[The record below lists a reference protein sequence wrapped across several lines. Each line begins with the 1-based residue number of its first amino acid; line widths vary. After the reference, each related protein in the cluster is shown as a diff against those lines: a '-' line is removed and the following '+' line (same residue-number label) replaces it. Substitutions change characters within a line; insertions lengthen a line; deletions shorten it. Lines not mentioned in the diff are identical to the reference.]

1 MKPILITGGAGSVGK
16 QLTNMLLAEGQSVRV
31 FDLPFMDFTDLETL
45 ENVEIVKGDVTDS
58 NAVLEAID
66 GVHGVLHLAAILPP
80 NSEKDRSRTFS
91 VNVQGTQNIVDAI
104 KKVSPEAIMVFTSS
118 ISTYGDTS
126 SVESPVTIMHP
137 QNAIDIYADSKIH
150 GEKILIDSKV
160 NYVILRIASIAVPA
174 FLEPPT
180 PWPFTAEQRVEMVHR
195 DDVADALVAAVNTKD
210 AVGKIFNIAG
220 GNSWRLQGKGYVE
233 DFFKFMGAPIE
244 MAQYRESTGWND
256 WFDTEESQR
265 ILKYQNRS
273 YEFYSDQMKAIVEE
287 MMGE

>member
-1 MKPILITGGAGSVGK
+1 M
-16 QLTNMLLAEGQSVRV
+16 
-31 FDLPFMDFTDLETL
+31 

-80 NSEKDRSRTFS
+80 NREKDRSRTFS

-126 SVESPVTIMHP
+126 RVESPVTIMHP
-137 QNAIDIYADSKIH
+137 QNAIDIYADSIIH

-160 NYVILRIASIAVPA
+160 NYVILRIASLAVPA

-180 PWPFTAEQRVEMVHR
+180 PWPFTAELRVEMVHR
-195 DDVADALVAAVNTKD
+195 DDVADALVAAYGLDGLNLDSSV
-210 AVGKIFNIAG
+210 AVSLIKLPKT
-220 GNSWRLQGKGYVE
+220 SSVE
-233 DFFKFMGAPIE
+233 M
-244 MAQYRESTGWND
+244 
-256 WFDTEESQR
+256 
-265 ILKYQNRS
+265 
-273 YEFYSDQMKAIVEE
+273 
-287 MMGE
+287 

>member
-1 MKPILITGGAGSVGK
+1 MPKPILITGGAGSVGK

-150 GEKILIDSKV
+150 GEKILIDPHTAVAVKSID
-160 NYVILRIASIAVPA
+160 YLRNQLTQKGNIVVGIDMSGFISDKD
-174 FLEPPT
+174 
-180 PWPFTAEQRVEMVHR
+180 QKII
-195 DDVADALVAAVNTKD
+195 DLV
-210 AVGKIFNIAG
+210 
-220 GNSWRLQGKGYVE
+220 
-233 DFFKFMGAPIE
+233 
-244 MAQYRESTGWND
+244 
-256 WFDTEESQR
+256 
-265 ILKYQNRS
+265 LKN
-273 YEFYSDQMKAIVEE
+273 
-287 MMGE
+287 